1 MAHEEKIAQDPLKP
15 ESLFGKVGE
24 KVKVFYSYFRSEFED
39 DDERCVY
46 FNVNIL

>member
-1 MAHEEKIAQDPLKP
+1 MAHEEKMAQDPLKP
-15 ESLFGKVGE
+15 ESPWGKVGE
-24 KVKVFYSYFRSEFED
+24 KVNVIYSYFRSEFDD